1 MSVFIEI
8 YHVLKEQFSI
18 RHICSTLAG
27 ILIVLL
33 ISLMSSCSSMNAP
46 YIEFNRQRFRMGLNE
61 RCDPVQHS
69 HGGAHLVLA
78 YDSQSNAFKGHVENM
93 TEKTLKGVRVE
104 ARLSNRE
111 KLGPMPA
118 MDLAPSEKKQ
128 VELIPIS
135 KNFTGWTAH
144 VEVPRSQD

>member
-1 MSVFIEI
+1 M
-8 YHVLKEQFSI
+8 
-18 RHICSTLAG
+18 RRICSRLAG

-46 YIEFNRQRFRMGLNE
+46 YIEFNRQGFSIQMGLNE
-61 RCDPVQHS
+61 RCDPVEHLQ
-69 HGGAHLVLA
+69 GGARLILA
-78 YDSQSNAFKGHVENM
+78 YDAQSNAFKGHVENM

-111 KLGPMPA
+111 KLGPTPA
-118 MDLAPSEKKQ
+118 VDLAPGEKKQ
-128 VELIPIS
+128 VELIPKS

-144 VEVPRSQD
+144 VEVPRRQD

>member
-1 MSVFIEI
+1 M
-8 YHVLKEQFSI
+8 
-18 RHICSTLAG
+18 RRICSTLAG

-46 YIEFNRQRFRMGLNE
+46 YIEFNRQGFSLQMGLTE

-93 TEKTLKGVRVE
+93 TEKTLKDVRVE

-111 KLGPMPA
+111 KLGPTPA
-118 MDLAPSEKKQ
+118 MELAPGEKKQ

>member
-1 MSVFIEI
+1 M
-8 YHVLKEQFSI
+8 
-18 RHICSTLAG
+18 RRICSRLAG

-46 YIEFNRQRFRMGLNE
+46 YVEFNRLGFSIQMGLNA
-61 RCDPVQHS
+61 RSDPVEHHQ
-69 HGGAHLVLA
+69 GGARLILA
-78 YDSQSNAFKGHVENM
+78 YDAQSNAFKGHVENM
-93 TEKTLKGVRVE
+93 TEKTLKDVRVE

-111 KLGPMPA
+111 KLGPTPT
-118 MDLAPSEKKQ
+118 MDLAPGEKKQ

>member
-1 MSVFIEI
+1 M
-8 YHVLKEQFSI
+8 
-18 RHICSTLAG
+18 RRICSALTG

-46 YIEFNRQRFRMGLNE
+46 YIEYNRLGFSVQMGLKKPS
-61 RCDPVQHS
+61 DPVEHLQ
-69 HGGAHLVLA
+69 GGARLILA
-78 YDSQSNAFKGHVENM
+78 YDAQSNAFKGHVENM
-93 TEKTLKGVRVE
+93 TEKTLKDVRVE

-111 KLGPMPA
+111 KLGPTPA
-118 MDLAPSEKKQ
+118 MDLAPGEKKQ
-128 VELIPIS
+128 VELIPKS

>member
-1 MSVFIEI
+1 M
-8 YHVLKEQFSI
+8 
-18 RHICSTLAG
+18 RRICSRLAG

-46 YIEFNRQRFRMGLNE
+46 YIEFNRQGFSIQMGLNE
-61 RCDPVQHS
+61 RCDPVQHLQ
-69 HGGAHLVLA
+69 GGARLILA

-93 TEKTLKGVRVE
+93 TEKTLKDVRVE

-111 KLGPMPA
+111 KLGPTPA
-118 MDLAPSEKKQ
+118 VDLAPGEKKQ
-128 VELIPIS
+128 VELIPKS

-144 VEVPRSQD
+144 VEVPRRQD

>member
-1 MSVFIEI
+1 MR
-8 YHVLKEQFSI
+8 SI
-18 RHICSTLAG
+18 CNRLSG

-46 YIEFNRQRFRMGLNE
+46 YIEFNRLGFSGQMGLKKPS
-61 RCDPVQHS
+61 DPVKHLQ
-69 HGGAHLVLA
+69 GGARLILA
-78 YDSQSNAFKGHVENM
+78 YDSQSNAFKGHIENM
-93 TEKTLKGVRVE
+93 TDKTLKDVRVE

-111 KLGPMPA
+111 KLGPTPA
-118 MDLAPSEKKQ
+118 VDLAPGEKKQ

>member
-1 MSVFIEI
+1 M
-8 YHVLKEQFSI
+8 
-18 RHICSTLAG
+18 RRICTNW

-46 YIEFNRQRFRMGLNE
+46 YIEYNRLGFSVQMGLKKPS
-61 RCDPVQHS
+61 DPVEHLQ
-69 HGGAHLVLA
+69 GGARLILA
-78 YDSQSNAFKGHVENM
+78 YDAQSNAFKGHVENM
-93 TEKTLKGVRVE
+93 TGKTLKDVRVE

-111 KLGPMPA
+111 KLGPTPA
-118 MDLAPSEKKQ
+118 MNLAPGEKKQ
-128 VELIPIS
+128 VELIPKS